1 MNDYEKI
8 ALVLIEELKQM
19 SIDESIE
26 LTMPRLA
33 EIKFEH
39 LKVDSLETIQ
49 LAMSLE
55 DRLGI
60 TLEMSEFPKSA
71 TLAEFVD
78 FILTLKK

>member
-1 MNDYEKI
+1 MSDHKNI
-8 ALVLIEELKQM
+8 ARVLIEELKELT
-19 SIDESIE
+19 IDESVALDPENLSNI
-26 LTMPRLA
+26 T
-33 EIKFEH
+33 FGD

-60 TLEMSEFPKSA
+60 EMEMSEFPKDA

-78 FILTLKK
+78 FIALQKK